1 MFCQNGWRYLVE
13 SETAGSRL
21 VVHLV
26 QPGDSGNY
34 TCKVW
39 VVACQPGDI
48 GNYICKVG
56 VVACQPG
63 DSGNYIC
70 KVGVVACQ
78 TRDSGNY
85 TCKVG
90 ISQPRN
96 GRELHLLRRGEAEAS
111 QLQSDLKSRTYF
123 SFKRTHF

>member
-63 DSGNYIC
+63 DSGNY
-70 KVGVVACQ
+70 
-78 TRDSGNY
+78 